1 MVFNR
6 LKSDFVLV
14 RFRDNTYGIV
24 YQKRYSNT
32 LSRKLEKRA
41 RVLFRGNTRSCK
53 FWTDV
58 PVQKSQ
64 VCHLCLQYVS
74 KKSDNSEGQIQ
85 NTYSIIQ
92 FLKKE
97 SLQLVIVS

>member
-24 YQKRYSNT
+24 YQKRYSNI

-41 RVLFRGNTRSCK
+41 RVLFRGNTRSCIK
-53 FWTDV
+53 KNSGQMFRFKKVKCAICVYSTSV
-58 PVQKSQ
+58 RKAII
-64 VCHLCLQYVS
+64 LKAKYKILTVS
-74 KKSDNSEGQIQ
+74 FSS
-85 NTYSIIQ
+85 
-92 FLKKE
+92 
-97 SLQLVIVS
+97 

>member
-41 RVLFRGNTRSCK
+41 RVLFRGNTRSWIKKILDRC
-53 FWTDV
+53 
-58 PVQKSQ
+58 SG
-64 VCHLCLQYVS
+64 S
-74 KKSDNSEGQIQ
+74 KKLSVPSVFTVRQ
-85 NTYSIIQ
+85 
-92 FLKKE
+92 
-97 SLQLVIVS
+97 

>member
-6 LKSDFVLV
+6 LKTDFVLV

-41 RVLFRGNTRSCK
+41 RVLFRGNTRSCIK
-53 FWTDV
+53 KILDRC
-58 PVQKSQ
+58 SG
-64 VCHLCLQYVS
+64 S
-74 KKSDNSEGQIQ
+74 KKSSVPSVFTVRQ
-85 NTYSIIQ
+85 
-92 FLKKE
+92 
-97 SLQLVIVS
+97 

>member
-41 RVLFRGNTRSCK
+41 RVLFSGK
-53 FWTDV
+53 YE
-58 PVQKSQ
+58 KL
-64 VCHLCLQYVS
+64 H
-74 KKSDNSEGQIQ
+74 
-85 NTYSIIQ
+85 
-92 FLKKE
+92 
-97 SLQLVIVS
+97 